1 MMDKRQVKYVN
12 TAALWRDLAYM
23 RANRRRM
30 EEVVFI
36 NGVPPFNYHER
47 RREILKVLAA
57 RTARKAA

>member
-1 MMDKRQVKYVN
+1 MEKRQVKYVN

-30 EEVVFI
+30 EEAEFI
-36 NGVPPFNYHER
+36 NGVPRFNYHER
-47 RREILKVLAA
+47 RREILQVLAA